1 MFFKFLQKFFEP
13 VSQHVIQNAASY
25 AKGAALVVFTASVTI
40 AASNSAHKKLETKH
54 RKEDAE
60 RYKAEF
66 DRKLKDLEKK
76 YKDNED
82 VLKQKIRMLCDEFG
96 IDPVV

>member
-25 AKGAALVVFTASVTI
+25 AKGAALVVFTAGVTK
-40 AASNSAHKKLETKH
+40 AACDRAHKKLETKH

-66 DRKLKDLEKK
+66 DRRLKDLEKK

>member
-1 MFFKFLQKFFEP
+1 MIVKLLQSLFQSASK
-13 VSQHVIQNAASY
+13 HVIKNAANY
-25 AKGAALVVFTASVTI
+25 AKGAALVIFSVGITKV
-40 AASNSAHKKLETKH
+40 ACDRTHKKLEAKH

-76 YKDNED
+76 YKNNED
-82 VLKQKIRMLCDEFG
+82 VLKRKIRILCDEFG
-96 IDPVV
+96 IDHVV